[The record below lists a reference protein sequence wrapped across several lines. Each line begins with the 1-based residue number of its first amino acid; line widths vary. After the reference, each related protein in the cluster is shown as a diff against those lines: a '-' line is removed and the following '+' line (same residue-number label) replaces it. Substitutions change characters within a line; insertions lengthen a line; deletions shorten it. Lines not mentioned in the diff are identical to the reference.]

1 MLDKRIGRRVV
12 NAVFQHFTASS
23 QNLWR
28 PTKRSQ
34 AVPADPTK
42 STCFPSRSDP
52 LLEACLHATRFD
64 LASLASLRLLD
75 RAASFAVD
83 CRCRSGMP
91 RPCYWDGD
99 VTLCEYAAEKRN
111 RFASSDFGGRA
122 SGAGCARRWG
132 TLPKKLK
139 FIRQR
144 SIYCE

>member
-12 NAVFQHFTASS
+12 NAVFQHFTASF

-64 LASLASLRLLD
+64 LASLASLRLFD

-83 CRCRSGMP
+83 RRCRSGVP

-99 VTLCEYAAEKRN
+99 VTLCEYAAEKN
-111 RFASSDFGGRA
+111 RFARSDLGGRA
-122 SGAGCARRWG
+122 SGAECAQRW
-132 TLPKKLK
+132 
-139 FIRQR
+139 
-144 SIYCE
+144 